1 MGATKYKR
9 VVLKLSGESLAG
21 EQGGTALEGNP
32 TLHPWGLKEDTRWL
46 LEGADS
52 QGCGAL
58 KA

>member
-1 MGATKYKR
+1 MPGVPQDAER
-9 VVLKLSGESLAG
+9 ESLAG

-52 QGCGAL
+52 QGRGAL